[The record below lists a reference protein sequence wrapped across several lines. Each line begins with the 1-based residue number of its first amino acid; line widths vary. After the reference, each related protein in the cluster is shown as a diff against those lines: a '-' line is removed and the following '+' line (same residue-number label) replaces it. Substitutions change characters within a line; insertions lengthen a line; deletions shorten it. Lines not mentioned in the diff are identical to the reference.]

1 VRGEGEVAEL
11 ATFAGILGNEGALRL
26 LEGALVSGEVAHAYL
41 FYGPPGVGKRTVARR
56 FGAALVAGGDAGAED
71 RARRGL
77 HPDLSEVE
85 PEGAFTTIGQ
95 VREVVRLAASRP
107 FEGARRV
114 FILEADT
121 LNVQAANALLKT
133 LEEPEGE
140 TIFVLLAASREGVM
154 PTILSRAQVV
164 RFNPVPTKLVAG
176 FLKERGLGGG
186 VASEASNSVATPP
199 SLEPGLAAALGR
211 GSVGLSLRYAREREL
226 RELREAIFEAAFSFG
241 GDFEERTRVVG
252 EIVAR
257 AEAVGAAREAAFLEG
272 FDEGGVA
279 SDTPETNATPPSRV
293 DRRVREG
300 AKRAGRAARDGAVR
314 EALEL
319 LALVYRDAAA
329 IEVGA
334 PELVANVDRVEEIR
348 RRVEEYRGA
357 DWAGAAL
364 RVGDARTALAY
375 NVSAEAILEV
385 TLSRIRRRVLEPSPG
400 SWTSASPAGRPRGS
414 ATPGTSTSGS
424 ATR

>member
-1 VRGEGEVAEL
+1 VRSEGEVAEPG
-11 ATFAGILGNEGALRL
+11 TFAGILGNEGALGL
-26 LEGALVSGEVAHAYL
+26 LERALKSGEVAHAYL
-41 FYGPPGVGKRTVARR
+41 FYGPPGVGKRAVARR
-56 FGAALVAGGDAGAED
+56 FGAALVAGGDARAED

-140 TIFVLLAASREGVM
+140 TVFVLLAASREGVL
-154 PTILSRAQVV
+154 PTILSRAQAV
-164 RFNPVPTKLVAG
+164 RFNPVPTKLVVS
-176 FLKERGLGGG
+176 FLEQRG
-186 VASEASNSVATPP
+186 VE
-199 SLEPGLAAALGR
+199 EPGLAASLGR
-211 GSVGLSLRYAREREL
+211 GSVGLSLRYAEEREL
-226 RELREAIFEAAFSFG
+226 KELREAIFEAAFSFR

-257 AEAVGAAREAAFLEG
+257 AEAVGTARESAFLEG
-272 FDEGGVA
+272 FEE
-279 SDTPETNATPPSRV
+279 P

-300 AKRAGRAARDGAVR
+300 AKRAGRAARDGAIR

-329 IEVGA
+329 IEAGA

-364 RVGDARTALAY
+364 RVGEARPALAY
-375 NVSAEAILEV
+375 NVSAEATLEV

-424 ATR
+424 ATG

>member
-1 VRGEGEVAEL
+1 VAEP
-11 ATFAGILGNEGALRL
+11 AIFAGVLGNEAALRL
-26 LEGALVSGEVAHAYL
+26 LEKALEGGEVAHAYL
-41 FYGPPGVGKRTVARR
+41 FYGPSGVGKRTVARR
-56 FGAALVAGGDAGAED
+56 LGAALVAGGDARAED

-77 HPDLSEVE
+77 HPDLSEVQ

-114 FILEADT
+114 FVLEADT

-140 TIFVLLAASREGVM
+140 TVFILLAASREGVL
-154 PTILSRAQVV
+154 PTILSRAQAV
-164 RFNPVPTKLVAG
+164 RFNPVPKEAVAG
-176 FLKERGLGGG
+176 YLEEMG
-186 VASEASNSVATPP
+186 VEESE
-199 SLEPGLAAALGR
+199 LAAALGR
-211 GSVGLSLRYAREREL
+211 GSVGLSLRYAQEREL
-226 RELREAIFEAAFSFG
+226 RELREAIFEAGLSLQ
-241 GDFEERTRVVG
+241 GDLEEQTRRIG

-257 AEAVGAAREAAFLEG
+257 AESVGAAREAAFLE
-272 FDEGGVA
+272 EA
-279 SDTPETNATPPSRV
+279 EEQ

-319 LALVYRDAAA
+319 LALLYRDAAA
-329 IEVGA
+329 IEAGA

-357 DWAGAAL
+357 DWAGAAMHI
-364 RVGDARTALAY
+364 GEARAVLAY
-375 NVSAEAILEV
+375 NVSPEAILEV

-400 SWTSASPAGRPRGS
+400 SLTSESRAGRPLGS

-424 ATR
+424 ATG

>member
-1 VRGEGEVAEL
+1 ME
-11 ATFAGILGNEGALRL
+11 TFSGILGNEAALRL
-26 LEGALVSGEVAHAYL
+26 LERVLKSGEVAHAYL

-140 TIFVLLAASREGVM
+140 AVFVLLAASRERVL
-154 PTILSRAQVV
+154 PTILSRARAV
-164 RFNPVPTKLVAG
+164 RFNPVPTNAVAR
-176 FLKERGLGGG
+176 FLDERG
-186 VASEASNSVATPP
+186 VEKPD
-199 SLEPGLAAALGR
+199 LAAALGR
-211 GSVGLSLRYAREREL
+211 GSVGLSLRYAQEREL
-226 RELREAIFEAAFSFG
+226 KELRGAIFGAGFALF
-241 GDFEERTRVVG
+241 GDFEERSRAVE
-252 EIVAR
+252 EIMAR
-257 AEAVGAAREAAFLEG
+257 AEAVGSAREAAFLRKFEV
-272 FDEGGVA
+272 E
-279 SDTPETNATPPSRV
+279 EPSS
-293 DRRVREG
+293 RRAREG

-319 LALVYRDAAA
+319 LALTYRDAAA
-329 IEVGA
+329 IEAGA
-334 PELVANVDRVEEIR
+334 PELATNVDRVEEIR
-348 RRVEEYRGA
+348 SLAEEYPGA
-357 DWAGAAL
+357 DWVGAAL
-364 RVGDARTALAY
+364 QLGEARAALAY
-375 NVSAEAILEV
+375 NVSPEAILEV
-385 TLSRIRRRVLEPSPG
+385 TLSRIRRRVLEPSRG
-400 SWTSASPAGRPRGS
+400 SSTSASQGGRPRGS

-424 ATR
+424 ATG

>member
-1 VRGEGEVAEL
+1 MAEP
-11 ATFAGILGNEGALRL
+11 APFAGILGNNVALRL
-26 LEGALVSGEVAHAYL
+26 LEGALRSGEVAHAYL

-56 FGAALVAGGDAGAED
+56 FGAALVANGDAAAED

-77 HPDLSEVE
+77 HPDLSEIE

-95 VREVVRLAASRP
+95 VREVLRLAASRP

-140 TIFVLLAASREGVM
+140 TTFILLAASREGVL
-154 PTILSRAQVV
+154 PTILSRAQAV
-164 RFNPVPTKLVAG
+164 RFNPVPTKLVTS
-176 FLKERGLGGG
+176 LLEERG
-186 VASEASNSVATPP
+186 AEEA
-199 SLEPGLAAALGR
+199 GLTAALGR
-211 GSVGLSLRYAREREL
+211 GSVGLSLRYAGEWEL
-226 RELREAIFEAAFSFG
+226 RELREVIFEAAFSFG

-252 EIVAR
+252 EIMAR
-257 AEAVGAAREAAFLEG
+257 AEAVGAARETAFLEG
-272 FDEGGVA
+272 VEE
-279 SDTPETNATPPSRV
+279 P
-293 DRRVREG
+293 DRRAREG
-300 AKRAGRAARDGAVR
+300 AKRAGRAARDGAIG
-314 EALEL
+314 EAMEL

-329 IEVGA
+329 IEAGA
-334 PELVANVDRVEEIR
+334 PELAANVDRVEEIR
-348 RRVEEYRGA
+348 RRVEEYGEA

-364 RVGDARTALAY
+364 CVGEARTALAY

-385 TLSRIRRRVLEPSPG
+385 TLSRIRRRVLEPSRG

>member
-1 VRGEGEVAEL
+1 MAEL
-11 ATFAGILGNEGALRL
+11 ETFAGIVGNEAALRL
-26 LEGALVSGEVAHAYL
+26 LERALTSGEITHAYL

-56 FGAALVAGGDAGAED
+56 FGAALVAGGDGGAED

-85 PEGAFTTIGQ
+85 PEGTFTTIGQ

-114 FILEADT
+114 FIIEADT

-140 TIFVLLAASREGVM
+140 AVFVLLAASREGVL
-154 PTILSRAQVV
+154 PTILSRAQAV
-164 RFNPVPTKLVAG
+164 RFDPIPAKTVAG
-176 FLKERGLGGG
+176 FLEERG
-186 VASEASNSVATPP
+186 VA
-199 SLEPGLAAALGR
+199 EPELAAALGR
-211 GSVGLSLRYAREREL
+211 GSVGLSLRYAQEREL
-226 RELREAIFEAAFSFG
+226 KELREAIFEAGFSFQ
-241 GDFEERTRVVG
+241 GDFEERVRAVG
-252 EIVAR
+252 EIVSR
-257 AEAVGAAREAAFLEG
+257 AEAVGAAKEAAFLEG
-272 FDEGGVA
+272 YEE
-279 SDTPETNATPPSRV
+279 P
-293 DRRVREG
+293 DRRAREG

-319 LALVYRDAAA
+319 LALMYRDAA
-329 IEVGA
+329 EVEAGA

-348 RRVEEYRGA
+348 RRVEEYPRA

-364 RVGDARTALAY
+364 ELGEARAAVAY
-375 NVSAEAILEV
+375 NVSPEAILEV
-385 TLSRIRRRVLEPSPG
+385 TLSRIRRRVLEPSRG

-424 ATR
+424 ATG

>member
-1 VRGEGEVAEL
+1 MNGRSEVAEP
-11 ATFAGILGNEGALRL
+11 ATFDGVLGNEAALRL
-26 LEGALVSGEVAHAYL
+26 LARALESGEVVHAYL
-41 FYGPPGVGKRTVARR
+41 FFGPSGVGKRTVARR

-77 HPDLSEVE
+77 HPDLSEVQ

-114 FILEADT
+114 FVLEVDT

-140 TIFVLLAASREGVM
+140 AVFILLAASREGVL

-164 RFNPVPTKLVAG
+164 RFNPVPKEAVAG
-176 FLKERGLGGG
+176 FLEEMG
-186 VASEASNSVATPP
+186 VEK
-199 SLEPGLAAALGR
+199 PGLAAALGR
-211 GSVGLSLRYAREREL
+211 GSVGLSLRYAQEREL
-226 RELREAIFEAAFSFG
+226 KELRAAIFEAG
-241 GDFEERTRVVG
+241 LYLQGDLEERTRRIG

-257 AEAVGAAREAAFLEG
+257 ADAVGAAREAAFL
-272 FDEGGVA
+272 DEV
-279 SDTPETNATPPSRV
+279 EEQ
-293 DRRVREG
+293 DRRAREG

-319 LALVYRDAAA
+319 LALLYRDAAA
-329 IEVGA
+329 IEAGA

-348 RRVEEYRGA
+348 RRVEEYGGA

-364 RVGDARTALAY
+364 HIEEARAALAY
-375 NVSAEAILEV
+375 NVSPEAILEV
-385 TLSRIRRRVLEPSPG
+385 TLSRIRRRVLERSPG
-400 SWTSASPAGRPRGS
+400 SLTSESRAGRPRGS

-424 ATR
+424 ATG